1 MQTPRDVLTPDALS
15 MLQTIADTGSFAAAA
30 RKMGMV
36 PSALTYPVRQIEDAL
51 DVLLFDR
58 SSRQARMTAAG
69 AALLTEGAR
78 LLSEIDAV
86 ANRVKRVATGW
97 ESRFTIAVD
106 TIISKTTM
114 MELCE
119 AFYAMNPPTQIRL
132 RGETLSGTLEAVTSG
147 QADMGIGTV
156 SDFNNVS
163 GVQSKTLGTT
173 HFIFVIA
180 PHHPLAQAEEPLADA
195 LIQQHRA
202 VAVADSVQRGSSQT
216 YGIFSGQEV
225 LTVAS
230 MHDKLDAQIRGL
242 GVGHFPE
249 GMAARYLESGRL
261 VFKQTERTKRVVTLH
276 YAWRQAKNQSPDRA
290 MQWWLKQLDSATT
303 RTVLL
308 ENHASH

>member
-1 MQTPRDVLTPDALS
+1 M
-15 MLQTIADTGSFAAAA
+15 
-30 RKMGMV
+30 
-36 PSALTYPVRQIEDAL
+36 
-51 DVLLFDR
+51 
-58 SSRQARMTAAG
+58 
-69 AALLTEGAR
+69 LTEGAR